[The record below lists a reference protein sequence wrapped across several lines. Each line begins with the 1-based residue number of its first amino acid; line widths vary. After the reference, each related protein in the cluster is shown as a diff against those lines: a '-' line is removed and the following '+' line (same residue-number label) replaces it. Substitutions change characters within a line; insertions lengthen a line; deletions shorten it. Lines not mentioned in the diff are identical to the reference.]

1 MEWIH
6 SALNADGMLKLI
18 YYIRER
24 NIMKKLLK
32 FVGYIVVSGLAVI
45 SLYLVNLFLMKP
57 YSIDHYLAKELT
69 MGLLESPEYMT
80 YIGIFDPYN
89 AILKHN
95 QKLSI
100 NTLADGEE
108 DYQDSLKHLSML
120 KKYDSE
126 TLTEVQKVTQKIA
139 IFDTENSI
147 DRFENF
153 RFHSYPFNQ
162 ISGNHLNL
170 VEFMTDTHPVRNYRE
185 ASDYIKRVRL
195 IDESMKSD
203 LLWLEEQKKLG
214 IFAPQFVFD
223 HVIRQLN
230 ELLSYTD
237 DENPLMQVFI
247 RKVSELEISPEK
259 KEALFDEL
267 SAVIKSDVKPGYE
280 LILQFMESN
289 YTNANPH
296 HGAWSQPNGDAYY
309 ASRLRSYT
317 TTDYTAEEIHQIGLS
332 EVERISNR
340 MKEIF
345 MMLGYEVNKP
355 IGEMMNDL
363 NENPEFL
370 YADTPDRKEIVIAD
384 YNQMVK
390 EAEEDVR
397 PYFERFP
404 ISPVEVRAVPEY
416 SEKTAA
422 GGYYQA
428 PSLDGSRPG
437 VFYANLY
444 DIKQTPTFGMRTL
457 TFHEAVPGH
466 HFQIAL
472 NQENEK
478 LTLYRKMGYRTS
490 AFTEGW
496 ALYSEQLAVEAGMTK
511 NLYDELGVLQ
521 SEMFRANRLVVDTGM
536 HYKRWTRE
544 EAMDYMKKTTGMSD
558 TEVRVEIERYIVW
571 PGQATSYK
579 MGMLK
584 ILELR
589 EKAKQALGDKFD
601 IKKFHT
607 VVLDQGIVPL
617 FILEDIINEWV
628 ESF

>member
-6 SALNADGMLKLI
+6 SALNADRMLKSI

-247 RKVSELEISPEK
+247 RKVTELEISPEK

-536 HYKRWTRE
+536 HFKRWTRE
-544 EAMDYMKKTTGMSD
+544 EAMEYMKKTTGMSD

-589 EKAKQALGDKFD
+589 EKAKKTLGEKFD
-601 IKKFHT
+601 IRKFHT

-617 FILEDIINEWV
+617 FVLEDIIDEWIM
-628 ESF
+628 SY

>member
-1 MEWIH
+1 M
-6 SALNADGMLKLI
+6 N
-18 YYIRER
+18 
-24 NIMKKLLK
+24 KLLK
-32 FVGYIVVSGLAVI
+32 YLGFGILSCVAIA

-69 MGLLESPEYMT
+69 LSLLDAPEFMT
-80 YIGIFDPYN
+80 YIGVFDPFN
-89 AILKHN
+89 SVLKHN

-100 NTLADGEE
+100 DTLENAENDF
-108 DYQDSLKHLSML
+108 QKTLQHLEMI
-120 KKYDSE
+120 KKYNSE
-126 TLTEVQKVTQKIA
+126 NLTEVQKVTQKIA

-147 DRFENF
+147 DRFQNF

-170 VEFMTDTHPVRNYRE
+170 VEFMTDTHPIRNYRE
-185 ASDYIKRVRL
+185 ATDYIKRVKL
-195 IDESMKSD
+195 FDESLNSD
-203 LLWLEEQKKLG
+203 LQWLGEQRKLG
-214 IFAPQFVFD
+214 IFAPKFVFD
-223 HVIRQLN
+223 HVIKQLMA
-230 ELLSYTD
+230 LLAYEDS
-237 DENPLMQVFI
+237 ENPLMQVFV
-247 RKVSELEISPEK
+247 RKVNELDIDSAK
-259 KEALFDEL
+259 KEALFKEL
-267 SAVIKSDVKPGYE
+267 SSIIETDVKPGYKSILEYME
-280 LILQFMESN
+280 LN
-289 YTNANPH
+289 YDNANKND
-296 HGAWSQPNGDAYY
+296 GVWSLPNGDAYY

-317 TTDYTAEEIHQIGLS
+317 TTDYSAEEIHEIGLS
-332 EVERISNR
+332 EVARIGER

-345 MMLGYEVNKP
+345 ISLGYEVNKP

-390 EAEEDVR
+390 EAEIDVK

-404 ISPVEVRAVPEY
+404 VSPVEVRAIPEY
-416 SEKTAA
+416 SEQTAA

-472 NQENEK
+472 NQENED
-478 LTLYRKMGYRTS
+478 LTMYRKMGYRTS

-496 ALYSEQLAVEAGMTK
+496 ALYSEQLAVEVGMTK

-521 SEMFRANRLVVDTGM
+521 SEMFRANRLVVDTGL
-536 HYKRWTRE
+536 HYKKWSRE
-544 EAMDYMKKTTGMSD
+544 KAMDYMKKTTGMSD

-589 EKAKQALGDKFD
+589 QKAKDVLGESFD
-601 IKKFHT
+601 IRKFHT

-617 FILEDIINEWV
+617 FILEDIIDEWV
-628 ESF
+628 AKS

>member
-1 MEWIH
+1 M
-6 SALNADGMLKLI
+6 N
-18 YYIRER
+18 
-24 NIMKKLLK
+24 KLLK
-32 FVGYIVVSGLAVI
+32 YLGFGILSCVAIA

-69 MGLLESPEYMT
+69 LSLLDAPEFMT
-80 YIGIFDPYN
+80 YIGVFDPFN
-89 AILKHN
+89 SVLKHN

-100 NTLADGEE
+100 DTLENAENDF
-108 DYQDSLKHLSML
+108 QKTLQHLEMI
-120 KKYDSE
+120 KKYNSE
-126 TLTEVQKVTQKIA
+126 NLTEVQKVTQKIA

-147 DRFENF
+147 DRFQNF

-170 VEFMTDTHPVRNYRE
+170 VEFMTDTHPIRNYRE
-185 ASDYIKRVRL
+185 ATDYIKRVKL
-195 IDESMKSD
+195 FDESLNSD
-203 LLWLEEQKKLG
+203 LQWLGEQRKLG
-214 IFAPQFVFD
+214 IFAPKFVFD
-223 HVIRQLN
+223 HVIKQLMA
-230 ELLSYTD
+230 LLAYEDS
-237 DENPLMQVFI
+237 ENPLMQVFV
-247 RKVSELEISPEK
+247 RKVNELDIDSAK
-259 KEALFDEL
+259 KEALFKEL
-267 SAVIKSDVKPGYE
+267 SSIIETDVKPGYKSILEYME
-280 LILQFMESN
+280 LN
-289 YTNANPH
+289 YDNANKND
-296 HGAWSQPNGDAYY
+296 GVWSLPNGDAFY

-317 TTDYTAEEIHQIGLS
+317 TTDYSAEEIHEIGLS
-332 EVERISNR
+332 EVARIGER

-345 MMLGYEVNKP
+345 ISLGYEVNKP

-390 EAEEDVR
+390 EAEIDVK

-404 ISPVEVRAVPEY
+404 VSPVEVRAIPEY
-416 SEKTAA
+416 SEQTAA

-472 NQENEK
+472 NQENED
-478 LTLYRKMGYRTS
+478 LTMYRKMGYRTS

-496 ALYSEQLAVEAGMTK
+496 ALYSEQLAVEVGMTK

-521 SEMFRANRLVVDTGM
+521 SEMFRANRLVVDTGL
-536 HYKRWTRE
+536 HYKKWSRE
-544 EAMDYMKKTTGMSD
+544 KAMDYMKKTTGMSD

-589 EKAKQALGDKFD
+589 QKAKDVLGESFD
-601 IKKFHT
+601 IRKFHT

-617 FILEDIINEWV
+617 FILEDIIDEWV
-628 ESF
+628 AKS

>member
-1 MEWIH
+1 M
-6 SALNADGMLKLI
+6 N
-18 YYIRER
+18 
-24 NIMKKLLK
+24 KLLK
-32 FVGYIVVSGLAVI
+32 YLGFGILSCVAIA

-69 MGLLESPEYMT
+69 LSLLDAPEFMT
-80 YIGIFDPYN
+80 YIGVFDPFN
-89 AILKHN
+89 SVLKHN

-100 NTLADGEE
+100 DTLE
-108 DYQDSLKHLSML
+108 DAENDFQKTLQRLEMI
-120 KKYDSE
+120 KKYNSE
-126 TLTEVQKVTQKIA
+126 NLTEVQKVTQKIA

-147 DRFENF
+147 DRFQNF

-170 VEFMTDTHPVRNYRE
+170 VEFMTDTHPIRNYRE
-185 ASDYIKRVRL
+185 ATDYIKRVKL
-195 IDESMKSD
+195 FDESLNSD
-203 LLWLEEQKKLG
+203 LQWLGEQKKLG
-214 IFAPQFVFD
+214 IFAPKFVFD
-223 HVIRQLN
+223 HVIKQLMA
-230 ELLSYTD
+230 LLAYEDS
-237 DENPLMQVFI
+237 ENPLMQVFV
-247 RKVSELEISPEK
+247 RKVNELDIDSAK
-259 KEALFDEL
+259 KEALFKEL
-267 SAVIKSDVKPGYE
+267 SSIIETDVKPGYKSILEYME
-280 LILQFMESN
+280 LN
-289 YTNANPH
+289 YDNANKND
-296 HGAWSQPNGDAYY
+296 GVWSLPNGDAFY

-317 TTDYTAEEIHQIGLS
+317 TTDYSAEEIHEIGLS
-332 EVERISNR
+332 EVARIGER

-345 MMLGYEVNKP
+345 ISLGYEVNKP

-390 EAEEDVR
+390 EAEIDVK

-404 ISPVEVRAVPEY
+404 VSPVEVRAIPEY
-416 SEKTAA
+416 SEQTAA

-472 NQENEK
+472 NQENED
-478 LTLYRKMGYRTS
+478 LTMYRKMGYRTS

-496 ALYSEQLAVEAGMTK
+496 ALYSEQLAVEVGMTK

-521 SEMFRANRLVVDTGM
+521 SEMFRANRLVVDTGL
-536 HYKRWTRE
+536 HYKKWSRE
-544 EAMDYMKKTTGMSD
+544 KAMDYMKKTTGMSD

-589 EKAKQALGDKFD
+589 QKAQDALDESFD
-601 IKKFHT
+601 IRKFHT

-617 FILEDIINEWV
+617 FILEDIIDEWIAK
-628 ESF
+628 S